1 MSNATEALHR
11 RLAELSESLLA
22 HLSAAPYAP
31 LEGSSISVKFVLQSL
46 LPKSAAGAAE
56 SQLRESI
63 RNFVLASALLAASKS
78 FAHELLSWIPH
89 QLADAAT
96 AAFRDISDL
105 YCQGDDERLVAE
117 LAPEVLLLL
126 KDMIKESSIDNGTD
140 GDEVSA
146 ASARAPV
153 GFAILAAYQLR
164 WFVTKVC
171 CHFLVSLALRFG
183 NVLSRG
189 QGMICFIRLGKNVN
203 AAEFGVYQDVVLDA
217 CCHNIA
223 SADEIWHLVVE
234 MSVLLVSSIR
244 RSNPKSH

>member
-78 FAHELLSWIPH
+78 SAHE
-89 QLADAAT
+89 
-96 AAFRDISDL
+96 
-105 YCQGDDERLVAE
+105 LVAE

-126 KDMIKESSIDNGTD
+126 KDIIKESSIDKGTD

-164 WFVTKVC
+164 WFVTKIDYSNLRKLCNFVIPC
-171 CHFLVSLALRFG
+171 ALTA
-183 NVLSRG
+183 LDHWSPEG

-234 MSVLLVSSIR
+234 ISVLLVSSIR
-244 RSNPKSH
+244 RSNPRSHW